1 MKWGK
6 HNFSPNWICVRATT
20 RFECMSKMC
29 TKQLLK
35 LIRVIMNSW
44 SCHLAWPM
52 LHRASSLWWI
62 RYFGPVWE
70 SFSCFLWWHTRLFTK
85 VEYLGHVIS
94 QGVVSMDR
102 TKVDGVLDWSPL
114 TSVNELRGF
123 LGLSGYYKRFLRGYG
138 LLVKPLTVLLKN
150 DVPWQ

>member
-1 MKWGK
+1 MLRSNQLYAKKSKCIFG
-6 HNFSPNWICVRATT
+6 AT
-20 RFECMSKMC
+20 
-29 TKQLLK
+29 Q
-35 LIRVIMNSW
+35 
-44 SCHLAWPM
+44 
-52 LHRASSLWWI
+52 
-62 RYFGPVWE
+62 
-70 SFSCFLWWHTRLFTK
+70 